1 MCIYP
6 IIWVIG
12 SALATYLFN
21 FRSSVRFWALGLMLA
36 PPILGVT
43 LALGPGGTG
52 DPVKDSMLVNWW
64 LVIAALST
72 GASLVPE
79 PLRDPRVPE
88 PARPEPEL
96 RPPGPRPSPAERARL
111 PARRT

>member
-6 IIWVIG
+6 VVWIVG

-43 LALGPGGTG
+43 LALGAGGTG
-52 DPVKDSMLVNWW
+52 DSVKDSVLVNWW
-64 LVIAALST
+64 LVIAAIST
-72 GASLVPE
+72 AASLCLSVVE
-79 PLRDPRVPE
+79 IL
-88 PARPEPEL
+88 
-96 RPPGPRPSPAERARL
+96 SYRARL
-111 PARRT
+111 AESRGGDASPGLGG